1 MIPFASV
8 SCLIRMAGAEM
19 PDMEVSLRDLS
30 AVGFTFRLAEPESR
44 FFPGC
49 MAEMEIRFR
58 PIGREEACVLLPED
72 LRWTVRRERGYC
84 LFRAETDHPGFHR
97 LSMDLMKRMNGYIR
111 AWEETGEAGAA
122 EAESGFAAGKAFPE
136 DGAAFLAG
144 RCRGKSA
151 PEDWGDGMALWLP
164 LEGPDSAARFLEEGA
179 EGPWRARLARAG
191 LEGHPLAG
199 LPIRGIQAGSAWCPD
214 LFPCRETLLRVRDRA
229 ERLGLS
235 FGTVLPPVPESRL
248 EDLLRRIRGL
258 DGEITVNDY
267 GTAALLAGERLV
279 MGVLLNRRRKD
290 PRMAKMALPS
300 GMEQNGTNSPVLLSV
315 LKRMGFVRLEW
326 ETCGC
331 SFAPP
336 EMPGTLR
343 LPFYQISTS
352 SRCPLRAALEYGDR
366 GRPMPAGGCADRPCG
381 DTVFLY
387 PAGLPVIGK
396 YTTLFGYDENAL
408 WDGETL
414 RTLRGLGADRITAD
428 L

>member
-8 SCLIRMAGAEM
+8 SGLIRMAGSEM

-30 AVGFTFRLAEPESR
+30 AIGFTFRLAEPECLY
-44 FFPGC
+44 FPDR

-72 LRWTVRRERGYC
+72 LRWTVRRESGYR
-84 LFRAETDHPGFHR
+84 LYRAETDHPGFHR

-122 EAESGFAAGKAFPE
+122 ETESGFAAGEGFPE

-144 RCRGKSA
+144 RCRGKNA
-151 PEDWGDGMALWLP
+151 PADWGSGMALWLP

-179 EGPWRARLARAG
+179 EAPWRARLARAG
-191 LEGHPLAG
+191 LEAHPLAA
-199 LPIRGIQAGSAWCPD
+199 LPVRGIQAGSPWCPD
-214 LFPCRETLLRVRDRA
+214 LFPSRETLLRVRDRA
-229 ERLGLS
+229 DREGLS
-235 FGTVLPPVPESRL
+235 FGAVLPPVPESRL
-248 EDLLRRIRGL
+248 DGLLCRIRGL
-258 DGEITVNDY
+258 DCEITVNDY
-267 GTAALLAGERLV
+267 GTAAMLSGERLT

-290 PRMAKMALPS
+290 PRMVRMSLPA
-300 GMEQNGTNSPVLLSV
+300 GMELNGTNSPVLLSV

-326 ETCGC
+326 ETCGYP
-331 SFAPP
+331 FAPP

-352 SRCPLRAALEYGDR
+352 SRCPLRAALETGDR
-366 GRPMPAGGCADRPCG
+366 GRQMPAGGCADRPCE

-387 PAGLPVIGK
+387 PTGLNVIGR

-408 WDGETL
+408 WDGESL
-414 RTLRGLGADRITAD
+414 RTLRGLGVDRIIAD